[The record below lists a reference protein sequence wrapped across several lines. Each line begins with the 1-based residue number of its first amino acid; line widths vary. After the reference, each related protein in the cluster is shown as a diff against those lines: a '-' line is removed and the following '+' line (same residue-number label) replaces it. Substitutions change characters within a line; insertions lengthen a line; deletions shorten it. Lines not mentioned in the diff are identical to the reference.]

1 MTEVLNRRPPYH
13 QAIEHAH
20 ELCGSQTMVTSLRSS
35 GGELLFYPESRHTA
49 RTVVQKRWQSFA
61 LVFPTTS
68 ASIRAGTF
76 ETLNDLIALIQLV
89 VKPKEFL

>member
-1 MTEVLNRRPPYH
+1 M
-13 QAIEHAH
+13 A
-20 ELCGSQTMVTSLRSS
+20 TSLRSS

-61 LVFPTTS
+61 LVFLTTS
-68 ASIRAGTF
+68 TSIRALGTF

-89 VKPKEFL
+89 VKPEEFL